1 MPRHIQ
7 NPVKHI
13 GWSYLWKWANPKVP
27 DMTPEGF
34 DQVYLPNSNR
44 FMDDIILIHNSHLGG
59 GTENEKL
66 WLQILVTH
74 L

>member
-1 MPRHIQ
+1 MKKR
-7 NPVKHI
+7 NENDKNTNFMM
-13 GWSYLWKWANPKVP
+13 KNNKRANPKVP

-44 FMDDIILIHNSHLGG
+44 FMDDILIHNSPLGG
-59 GTENEKL
+59 SIENEKL
-66 WLQILVTH
+66 WFQILVMN